1 MMSTTLWILTEEKP
15 KREVIANILYKFSK
29 DNGVP
34 CFIDTLRILP
44 ILDKDRRFSFLYE
57 VIGFNSNKIKKVL
70 LKLVSGYS
78 SFVDFLVFYQDAEP
92 SGSDIPLYAIEE
104 TKTDDSESRN
114 TGVFQRSSKF
124 VYIEYYY
131 PKVHKIMLYN
141 LQIPQKKEATQT
153 YIFGTRC
160 LMTLNIEIM
169 GKKLDSKVFLPF
181 KTVEEVIELKSKM
194 RSAPKGNVPI
204 QINKQNNEIT
214 ISGRLYKAGSLSHD
228 PNIGA
233 LSLICATLRKLNW
246 KGDIVITKHGLRQKH
261 LKSDNKFV
269 KIANMLN
276 VKIDGLQLPK
286 AGRQDNYWRYEK
298 EGEKLGTIF
307 IHLVVENFSSGKGI
321 FENHAGSEKGYF
333 ITAKGEPIPLAKYSD
348 RQVYKGGNKSKII
361 SIPDLIL
368 IDFKRS
374 EIINVEGKRY
384 QFRAKGIEELKNYD
398 DVEHLYINKYYP
410 KYKIIRTV
418 VLSGGMEKKVIEIE
432 VGFLLNEEGD
442 LVLGIKAP
450 ELFKEAIGNLIDFW
464 FS

>member
-1 MMSTTLWILTEEKP
+1 MWILTEERP

-29 DNGVP
+29 DAGVP

-44 ILDKDRRFSFLYE
+44 ILDKDRKFSFLYE
-57 VIGFNSNKIKKVL
+57 VIGFKSIKIKKVL

-92 SGSDIPLYAIEE
+92 SDSDTPLYAIEE

-124 VYIEYYY
+124 VYIEHYY
-131 PKVHKIMLYN
+131 PKVNKIMLYN
-141 LQIPQKKEATQT
+141 LQVPQKKEATQT

-160 LMTLNIEIM
+160 LTTLNVEIM
-169 GKKLDSKVFLPF
+169 GKKLDSKIFLPF
-181 KTVEEVIELKSKM
+181 KTVDEVIKLKSSM
-194 RSAPKGNVPI
+194 RNAPKGNVPI

-246 KGDIVITKHGLRQKH
+246 KGDIVITKHGLRQEH

-286 AGRQDNYWRYEK
+286 AAWQDNYWKYEK

-307 IHLVVENFSSGKGI
+307 IHLVIENFSSGKSI

-348 RQVYKGGNKSKII
+348 RQAYKEGNKSKII

-410 KYKIIRTV
+410 KYRIIRTV
-418 VLSGGMEKKVIEIE
+418 VLSGGTEKKVIEME

-450 ELFKEAIGNLIDFW
+450 ELFKEAIRNLIDFW
-464 FS
+464 FSA